1 MPPQLL
7 SILNQVRTV
16 WTRLRPGQ
24 RITLAAVALGGLALA
39 VLLTVWAQTPDYS
52 VLFSGLSEDDASAIV
67 AKLKELKVPYQLD
80 AGGTTIKVP
89 SGQAADLRLQM
100 AGLGLPA
107 HGTVG
112 YEIFDKANFSLTD
125 FAQRLNYQRAL
136 EGELAR
142 TIRELSGVEQAR
154 VHVVIPQPTLYT
166 DAQKPTTA
174 SVVLKLKPGAKLEE
188 KEIRAMVHLVA
199 SSVEGLKPENV
210 TVVDTNGQLLA
221 SGLGN
226 YASSGGELAATQMEA
241 QRSFERAL
249 TNDLTTM
256 LTQVLGPG
264 KALVK
269 VTAELDWQTYEA
281 NRELFNPD
289 GSQGPLV
296 RSSHEV
302 TETTSGGGTV
312 PGGVPGTESNVPGYQ
327 QPQAGSNM
335 QSARRESTT
344 NYELSKTVERI
355 VRTPGAIKRQSIA
368 VVVDSQ
374 VPQEQVTQIEKLVSA
389 AAGIDPKRGDQITV
403 ASVPFDR
410 TALEEEKRAM
420 EEAQRQETIFSYA
433 KMAGTALGLVL
444 LLGFIFMIFRGRARR
459 RALEARFAPPPP
471 IITEVP
477 DQRALEEAQRVRK
490 MREQVTNL
498 AKTEPEL
505 VAHVIQAWMSE
516 EQEAKR

>member
-1 MPPQLL
+1 MPSQILPFLKQL
-7 SILNQVRTV
+7 QTV
-16 WTRLRPGQ
+16 WSKLKPGQ
-24 RITLAAVALGGLALA
+24 RLTLGAVTLAGLALGA
-39 VLLTVWAQTPDYS
+39 ILVLWAQTPDYG

-67 AKLKELKVPYQLD
+67 SKLKEMKVPYQLD
-80 AGGTTIKVP
+80 SGGTTIKVP
-89 SGQAADLRLQM
+89 SGLVADLRLQM
-100 AGLGLPA
+100 AGLGLPSR
-107 HGTVG
+107 GNVG

-142 TIRELSGVEQAR
+142 TIRQLSGVEQAR

-166 DAQKPTTA
+166 DKEKPTTA
-174 SVVLKLKPGAKLEE
+174 SVVLKLRPGAKLQD
-188 KEIRAMVHLVA
+188 KEIQAVLHLVA

-221 SGLGN
+221 SGLR
-226 YASSGGELAATQMEA
+226 SGGINGGQLAADQLEA
-241 QRSFERAL
+241 QRSFEKTMAR
-249 TNDLTTM
+249 DLTTM
-256 LTQVLGPG
+256 LAQVLGPG
-264 KALVK
+264 KALVM

-289 GSQGPLV
+289 GNQQPLV

-302 TETTSGGGTV
+302 TETTSGAGAV

-327 QPQAGSNM
+327 QPQAASNV
-335 QSARRESTT
+335 QSARRETTT

-374 VPQEQVTQIEKLVSA
+374 VPQEQTAQIEKLVSA
-389 AAGIDPKRGDQITV
+389 AAGVDPKRGDQITV

-410 TALEEEKRAM
+410 TALEEEKKAM
-420 EEAQRQETIFSYA
+420 EEAQRQETIFNYVR
-433 KMAGTALGLVL
+433 MGGTALGTLL
-444 LLGFIFMIFRGRARR
+444 LLGFIFMIFRARGKR
-459 RALEARFAPPPP
+459 RALEAKFVPPPP
-471 IITEVP
+471 IITEVQ
-477 DQRALEEAQRVRK
+477 DQRALEEARRAQK
-490 MREQVTNL
+490 MREQITTL
-498 AKTEPEL
+498 AKSEPEL

-516 EQEAKR
+516 DQEAKR